1 MKVAALAILT
11 VLIAIPA
18 EAVQR
23 QNTFSPSCDNDGH
36 CTTSNVTASTASQ
49 TPSLRARLIR
59 ASERKT
65 RHVVDANGNSM
76 LVTVQT
82 AYGFNITV
90 HPAYASKFLKFFAL
104 LKERGYKVPA
114 NITKCWAPH
123 GTHVPARTITSVR
136 LAIFRRAGIA
146 GLSSSTT
153 STTSSHK
160 LACSTAARSVTAV
173 MSKRSVAHTTER
185 PTFTPPWKNS
195 NRNSRQQTIS
205 HERFQRDCDSWLRS
219 KSDTANS
226 KLSCAER
233 SPENSLEQS
242 SRPLLCDTH
251 DAYLRR

>member
-11 VLIAIPA
+11 VLIALPA

-114 NITKCWAPH
+114 NITKCWAPR
-123 GTHVPARTITSVR
+123 GTHVPGSNHYIGAACDIQTGWNRGPEFVYHMNDIVEQ
-136 LAIFRRAGIA
+136 A
-146 GLSSSTT
+146 GLFNGCSFRDCGHVEAVRGTHNRAPNLYAAMEKFKSEQ
-153 STTSSHK
+153 
-160 LACSTAARSVTAV
+160 STANYQ
-173 MSKRSVAHTTER
+173 
-185 PTFTPPWKNS
+185 P
-195 NRNSRQQTIS
+195 
-205 HERFQRDCDSWLRS
+205 
-219 KSDTANS
+219 
-226 KLSCAER
+226 
-233 SPENSLEQS
+233 
-242 SRPLLCDTH
+242 
-251 DAYLRR
+251 

>member
-11 VLIAIPA
+11 VLIALPA

-123 GTHVPARTITSVR
+123 GTHVPGSNHYIGAACDIQTGWNRGPEFVYHINDIVTQ
-136 LAIFRRAGIA
+136 A
-146 GLSSSTT
+146 GLFNGCSFRDCGHVEAVRGTHNRAPNLYAAMEKFKSEQ
-153 STTSSHK
+153 
-160 LACSTAARSVTAV
+160 STANYQ
-173 MSKRSVAHTTER
+173 
-185 PTFTPPWKNS
+185 P
-195 NRNSRQQTIS
+195 
-205 HERFQRDCDSWLRS
+205 
-219 KSDTANS
+219 
-226 KLSCAER
+226 
-233 SPENSLEQS
+233 
-242 SRPLLCDTH
+242 
-251 DAYLRR
+251 